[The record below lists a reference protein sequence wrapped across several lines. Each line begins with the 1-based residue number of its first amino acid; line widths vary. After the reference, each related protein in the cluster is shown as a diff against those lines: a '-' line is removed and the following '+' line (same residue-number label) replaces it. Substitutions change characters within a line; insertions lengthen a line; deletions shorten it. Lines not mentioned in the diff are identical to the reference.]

1 MPDVTGRGQQQ
12 PGGPE
17 FKTRLQEIAAGEYA
31 PEVYVHNGV
40 TAAVL
45 KGKQYTSGTGPLSLT
60 AAGNIRATISNPT
73 GSGVNVSIFRLVW
86 FSNAMGEASLFL
98 NPSAGLPATAVR
110 PRLNA
115 IAGTAG
121 GLGEVKADTS
131 ATTALAA
138 GTGTDTGVIIG
149 LGANVREVVDLP
161 PIVLTPG
168 VTLGINVPIS
178 ATTSRSV
185 LSVLWFEE

>member
-1 MPDVTGRGQQQ
+1 MADSISRGQLSK
-12 PGGPE
+12 GGAE
-17 FKTRLQEIAAGEYA
+17 FNQRLQEIGTGEFA

-45 KGKQYTSGTGPLSLT
+45 KGKQFTSGTGPLALA
-60 AAGNIRATISNPT
+60 AAGNIRATIANPT

-86 FSNAMGEASLFL
+86 FANAMGEASLFL
-98 NPSAGLPATAVR
+98 NPTAGVPATAIR

-121 GLGEVKADTS
+121 GLGQVRADTN
-131 ATTALAA
+131 ATTALS
-138 GTGTDTGVIIG
+138 GGTDTGVIIG

-161 PIVLTPG
+161 PVILTPG
-168 VTLGINVPIS
+168 MTLGINVPIS
-178 ATTSRSV
+178 ATTSRSI

>member
-1 MPDVTGRGQQQ
+1 MADKIVDTGQHLRARQ
-12 PGGPE
+12 
-17 FKTRLQEIAAGEYA
+17 QEISTGEFA

-45 KGKQYTSGTGPLSLT
+45 KQKQFTSGTGPLVLT

-86 FSNAMGEASLFL
+86 FADAKGEASLFV
-98 NPSAGLPATAVR
+98 NPTVGLPATAVR

-115 IAGTAG
+115 IAGAAG
-121 GLGEVKADTS
+121 GVGEVKADTN
-131 ATTALAA
+131 ATTALS
-138 GTGTDTGVIIG
+138 GGVDTGVLIG
-149 LGANVREVVDLP
+149 LGANVREAIDLP

-168 VTLGINVPIS
+168 VTMGINVPIS
-178 ATTSRSV
+178 ATTSRSM
-185 LSVLWFEE
+185 LTVLWFEE